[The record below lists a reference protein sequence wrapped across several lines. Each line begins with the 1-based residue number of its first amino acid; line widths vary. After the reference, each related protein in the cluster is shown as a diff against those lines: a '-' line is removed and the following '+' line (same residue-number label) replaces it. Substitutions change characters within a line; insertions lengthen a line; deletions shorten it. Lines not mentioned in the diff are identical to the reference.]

1 MCHAPAPLFLPPP
14 VQPIPSFWNMYIKK
28 TKLLVHLEK
37 REIVI
42 VSPKFSRI
50 FIFGTEILRKN
61 SKGVAIRIFDSP
73 PVV

>member
-1 MCHAPAPLFLPPP
+1 MRLLHFSSPPRSTHSL
-14 VQPIPSFWNMYIKK
+14 VLEHVYKK
-28 TKLLVHLEK
+28 KKLLVHLEK